1 MSRAKLRAKPRV
13 KSRARPRV
21 RPRARPR
28 VKSRVKSR
36 IAPPLSG
43 SSELEAP
50 DDFEQPQTHLLAAQP
65 ALAGVLIVAIIGM
78 ISLAAFMHR

>member
-21 RPRARPR
+21 RPR